1 MEVLQILEIA
11 QEERDEEVERIRRQG
26 LRALRDRTNPLEI
39 YDGNQFLQR
48 FRISKETFLE
58 LLGLLT
64 PELQRPTRRCKALSP
79 AIQLAIALRF
89 YATGSFQ
96 LVIGD
101 TCNVS
106 QASCCRVIHRVTDAI
121 CNRKR
126 HFTKF
131 PDTHDERREVMVG
144 FNNIAGFPGIIGAI
158 DGCHVRISNPGGPN
172 SVRYVNRKGYYSLN
186 CQLVCDHRMLF
197 TNVVSRWYGS
207 AHDSSRVFE
216 VSSLQ

>member
-131 PDTHDERREVMVG
+131 PHTHGERREVMVG
-144 FNNIAGFPGIIGAI
+144 FNNIQDFPE
-158 DGCHVRISNPGGPN
+158 
-172 SVRYVNRKGYYSLN
+172 L
-186 CQLVCDHRMLF
+186 LVPLMAAMLEF
-197 TNVVSRWYGS
+197 RTLGDPIQCGMLTGKATTV
-207 AHDSSRVFE
+207 
-216 VSSLQ
+216 